1 MAKNNPAS
9 PRVVRRGTARPAEK
23 SFHSASL
30 ETKHRNSTTI
40 RRAGQ
45 SRIAFRS
52 VPRDA
57 DDCNSTVPS
66 CVFLPQNTQNP
77 ASPDTEGG
85 WEKMPSRCFN
95 HNPVTGDALRRVLP
109 PQSASPPTRG
119 HNTKGRDALRRVHV
133 HSSHKSGIGPTR
145 DVPAPPS
152 ARGVRTREVA
162 TCYDRPGDRL
172 TPNMKSTP
180 ASGRLTRSR
189 AETRGHG
196 GFLELVYAHLNYA
209 ACNLHGLVANP
220 GCDKRSPPVSSQ
232 NSTDSPIYGGA
243 RLSRPQSRWF
253 CKCLCMVKRGR
264 IVRST
269 FFPSLFCVARRAF
282 LCILW

>member
-23 SFHSASL
+23 SFHSASF
-30 ETKHRNSTTI
+30 EAKHRNSTTI

-66 CVFLPQNTQNP
+66 FVFLPQNTQNP

-85 WEKMPSRCFN
+85 WEKMSSPPRCFN
-95 HNPVTGDALRRVLP
+95 HNPVTGDAL
-109 PQSASPPTRG
+109 
-119 HNTKGRDALRRVHV
+119 HRVHV
-133 HSSHKSGIGPTR
+133 HSSHRSGIGPAR

-152 ARGVRTREVA
+152 ARGVRTRKVA
-162 TCYDRPGDRL
+162 TCYDRPGDRP
-172 TPNMKSTP
+172 TPKQARPQHEEYPSLRPVNTE
-180 ASGRLTRSR
+180 R
-189 AETRGHG
+189 AEVRRHG
-196 GFLELVYAHLNYA
+196 GFLELAYAHLNHA
-209 ACNLHGLVANP
+209 ACNLHGL

-269 FFPSLFCVARRAF
+269 FFPGLFCVARRAF
-282 LCILW
+282 PCVPW